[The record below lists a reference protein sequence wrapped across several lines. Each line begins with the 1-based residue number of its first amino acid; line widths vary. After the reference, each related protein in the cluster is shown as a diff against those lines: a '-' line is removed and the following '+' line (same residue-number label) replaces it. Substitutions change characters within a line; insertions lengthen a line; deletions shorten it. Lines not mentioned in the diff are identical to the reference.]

1 MLNIYIP
8 LLKKEFKKKFQF
20 KEVLKVVV
28 KASYTRDTLKFYVL
42 GLIESN
48 EESVKSSELK
58 LSENSN
64 LTEILKDNLLNN
76 LKFDSIDF
84 MAFDFDFKTK
94 ELQLFLKYIY
104 KNDNKEFK
112 NLIKL

>member
-8 LLKKEFKKKFQF
+8 LLKKEFKKRFQF

-28 KASYTRDTLKFYVL
+28 KASYTRDTLKFFVL
-42 GLIESN
+42 GLNDNNN
-48 EESVKSSELK
+48 EEVKSSELK

-64 LTEILKDNLLNN
+64 LTEILKDNLLKN
-76 LKFDSIDF
+76 LKFDTVNF
-84 MAFDFDFKTK
+84 MAFDFDFKSK

-104 KNDNKEFK
+104 RNDDKEFK
-112 NLIKL
+112 NTIKL